1 MNHYLGRRK
10 QILKQTKMFPLI
22 VTLVQQSNLW
32 SYFGL
37 VLNGE
42 ILKKK
47 FYLLIAP
54 TKTIICFWFK
64 QILFTGH

>member
-1 MNHYLGRRK
+1 
-10 QILKQTKMFPLI
+10 MFPLI

-47 FYLLIAP
+47 IYLLIAP
-54 TKTIICFWFK
+54 TKTQHFPVNLSQKSTKTHVSIIYTIIKKCL
-64 QILFTGH
+64 IE

>member
-1 MNHYLGRRK
+1 
-10 QILKQTKMFPLI
+10 MFPLI

-47 FYLLIAP
+47 IYLLIAP